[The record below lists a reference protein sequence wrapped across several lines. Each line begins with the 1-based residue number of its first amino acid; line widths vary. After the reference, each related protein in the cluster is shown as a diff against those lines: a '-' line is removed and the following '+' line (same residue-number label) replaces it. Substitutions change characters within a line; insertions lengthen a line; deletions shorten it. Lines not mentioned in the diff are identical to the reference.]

1 MVKTSVKVEIP
12 TKRPDDLITLGE
24 KIYNRNVELAANS
37 PLTSFN
43 MTTFNT
49 ALKTAKDKRAQAR
62 KLHDEAEKLNQE
74 ANLELG
80 LDSTQNSKTP
90 DTVLTVISSVRDML
104 LGLNRGKEEAL
115 NDWGFKVVNGSSAKR
130 PGLAKTS
137 GK

>member
-49 ALKTAKDKRAQAR
+49 SLKAAKDKRVQAR

-74 ANLELG
+74 ANLVLG
-80 LDSTQNSKTP
+80 LDAAQNSKTP
-90 DTVLTVISSVRDML
+90 DTVLTVISSVRDTL
-104 LGLNRGKEEAL
+104 LGINRGKEEAQ
-115 NDWGFKVVNGSSAKR
+115 NDWGFKVVSGSSAKR
-130 PGLAKTS
+130 PGTKAS